1 MSLAASVRPVRLR
14 RAAAVVAMSA
24 LTVVG
29 TACASS
35 DDAGPEQPTFNY
47 VIPAGSGDRI
57 DDGEILDILPA
68 AIVADLNETIQIVNN
83 DDERHILGPWSVGPG
98 ETLRQRFTV
107 PGVFAGDCSVH
118 ESGGFSVTVN
128 EV

>member
-1 MSLAASVRPVRLR
+1 MSLAALIRPARLR
-14 RAAAVVAMSA
+14 RAAAVLSMSA
-24 LTVVG
+24 LAIAG

-47 VIPAGSGDRI
+47 VIPAGAGDRI
-57 DDGEILDILPA
+57 DEGETLDILPA

-83 DDERHILGPWSVGPG
+83 DDERHVLGPWSVGPG
-98 ETLRQRFTV
+98 ETLRQRFNV

-118 ESGGFSVTVN
+118 ESGEFTVTVN
-128 EV
+128 EA